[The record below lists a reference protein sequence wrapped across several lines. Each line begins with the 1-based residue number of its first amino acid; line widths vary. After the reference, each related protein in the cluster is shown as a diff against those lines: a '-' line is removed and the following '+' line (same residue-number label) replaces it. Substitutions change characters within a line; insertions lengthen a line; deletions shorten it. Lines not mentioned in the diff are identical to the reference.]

1 MKLPS
6 KGGNSENNVNTR
18 QMFNKWLDDTI
29 DEWLE
34 LKQGEVSLREHL
46 GMNKEEYGLFL
57 VDADNIFKIMMEQE

>member
-6 KGGNSENNVNTR
+6 QGGDSENNVNTR
-18 QMFNKWLDDTI
+18 QLFNMWLDSTI
-29 DEWLE
+29 DEWNKIE
-34 LKQGEVSLREHL
+34 EVKISLREHL

>member
-1 MKLPS
+1 M
-6 KGGNSENNVNTR
+6 NTR

-34 LKQGEVSLREHL
+34 LKQGEVSLHEHL

>member
-1 MKLPS
+1 M
-6 KGGNSENNVNTR
+6 NTR